1 LHRFGLALGHVA
13 QGSIVSRRGAL
24 SHVARVASSRFFTPF
39 RSSMPA
45 FVMPS
50 DTPPI
55 VLTFGLSDP
64 TGGFGLQAD
73 LLTLASMGCHG
84 VSVLTGYTV
93 RDSAT
98 TDEVTGLD
106 PDTVATQAR
115 MLLEDM
121 PIAAFK
127 IGAATR
133 AEVVSAIAE
142 VVADYDD
149 VPLILAP
156 DFTLDDEHVL
166 SADELRESLAD
177 LLVPQ
182 TTMLVADHATLLQ
195 LAQPDGDAE
204 APSLDA
210 AISHLLAQGC
220 EYILA
225 TETGTHRHVN
235 TLYSE
240 EGQVR
245 QDMWDRGPNRVMGLT
260 DTLGAAIAA
269 LLANGQE
276 PAEAAREAQEYLFQA
291 TRAAFR
297 PGMGAYL
304 PDRFFWARSND
315 ADDDAPPAVADVPP
329 ETPGEARH

>member
-1 LHRFGLALGHVA
+1 M
-13 QGSIVSRRGAL
+13 
-24 SHVARVASSRFFTPF
+24 SSE
-39 RSSMPA
+39 
-45 FVMPS
+45 
-50 DTPPI
+50 TPPI

-64 TGGFGLQAD
+64 TGGGGLQAD

-93 RDSAT
+93 RDSAGC
-98 TDEVTGLD
+98 DEVTGLD

-127 IGAATR
+127 VGAAAR

-149 VPLILAP
+149 IPLILAP

-166 SADELRESLAD
+166 AADELREAVAD
-177 LLVPQ
+177 LLAPQ
-182 TTMLVADHATLLQ
+182 STLLVADASTLLA

-204 APSLDA
+204 APSIDA
-210 AISHLLAQGC
+210 AISHLLSRGC
-220 EYILA
+220 EYVLS
-225 TETGTHRHVN
+225 TETGSHRVVN
-235 TLYSE
+235 TLFSE
-240 EGQVR
+240 DGQLR
-245 QDMWDRGPNRVMGLT
+245 QDLWDRAAQPVMGLS

-276 PAEAAREAQEYLFQA
+276 PAAAVREAQEYVYQA
-291 TRAAFR
+291 VRHAFR
-297 PGMGAYL
+297 PGMGAWL

-315 ADDDAPPAVADVPP
+315 DD
-329 ETPGEARH
+329 ETPLGEGGRRPGSDATRG

>member
-1 LHRFGLALGHVA
+1 
-13 QGSIVSRRGAL
+13 
-24 SHVARVASSRFFTPF
+24 
-39 RSSMPA
+39 
-45 FVMPS
+45 MPS

-64 TGGFGLQAD
+64 TGGGGLQAD

-84 VSVLTGYTV
+84 VCALTGYTV
-93 RDSAT
+93 RDSAGC
-98 TDEVTGLD
+98 DEVTGLD
-106 PDTVATQAR
+106 PETVATQAR

-127 IGAATR
+127 VGAGAR

-166 SADELRESLAD
+166 AADELREAMAD

-182 TTMLVADHATLLQ
+182 TTLLVADAATLIA
-195 LAQPDGDAE
+195 LAQPDGDAD
-204 APSLDA
+204 APSVDA
-210 AISHLLAQGC
+210 AIAHLLSTGC

-225 TETGTHRHVN
+225 METGTHRVVN
-235 TLYSE
+235 TLYCE
-240 EGQVR
+240 DGQLR
-245 QDMWDRGPNRVMGLT
+245 QDLWDRAAQPMMGVT

-276 PAEAAREAQEYLFQA
+276 PPEAVREAQEYLYQA
-291 TRAAFR
+291 VQNAFR
-297 PGMGAYL
+297 PGMGAWL

-315 ADDDAPPAVADVPP
+315 NEEGGEAPPRPGSELP
-329 ETPGEARH
+329 PGEAKH

>member
-1 LHRFGLALGHVA
+1 MAVTF
-13 QGSIVSRRGAL
+13 
-24 SHVARVASSRFFTPF
+24 
-39 RSSMPA
+39 
-45 FVMPS
+45 MPS

-64 TGGFGLQAD
+64 TGGGGLQAD

-93 RDSAT
+93 RDSAGC
-98 TDEVTGLD
+98 DEVTGLD

-127 IGAATR
+127 VGAAAR
-133 AEVVSAIAE
+133 AEVVAAIAE

-166 SADELRESLAD
+166 AADELRETVAD
-177 LLVPQ
+177 LLAPQ
-182 TTMLVADHATLLQ
+182 TTLLVADASTLLA

-210 AISHLLAQGC
+210 AISHLLSQGC
-220 EYILA
+220 EYVLS
-225 TETGTHRHVN
+225 TETGSHRVVN
-235 TLYSE
+235 TLFSE
-240 EGQVR
+240 DGQLR
-245 QDMWDRGPNRVMGLT
+245 QDLWDRAAQPVMGLG

-276 PAEAAREAQEYLFQA
+276 PPEAVREAQEYVYQA
-291 TRAAFR
+291 VRSAFR
-297 PGMGAYL
+297 PGMGAWL

-315 ADDDAPPAVADVPP
+315 NETPAG
-329 ETPGEARH
+329 ETERRQPGEARRP

>member
-1 LHRFGLALGHVA
+1 MVQPAPLE
-13 QGSIVSRRGAL
+13 
-24 SHVARVASSRFFTPF
+24 RFFLPHLSM
-39 RSSMPA
+39 SSNA
-45 FVMPS
+45 
-50 DTPPI
+50 PPI

-64 TGGFGLQAD
+64 TGGSGLQAD
-73 LLTLASMGCHG
+73 LMTLASMGCHG

-93 RDSAT
+93 RDSAAC
-98 TDEVTGLD
+98 DEVTGLD
-106 PDTVATQAR
+106 PDVVAAQAR

-121 PIAAFK
+121 PVAAFK

-142 VVADYDD
+142 VVADYDG
-149 VPLILAP
+149 VPLVLAP

-166 SADELRESLAD
+166 AADDLRESIAD
-177 LLVPQ
+177 LLAPQ
-182 TTMLVADHATLLQ
+182 TTLLVADYATLIA

-204 APSLDA
+204 APNLDA
-210 AISHLLAQGC
+210 ALSHLLSQGC

-225 TETGTHRHVN
+225 SEAGSHRLVN
-235 TLYSE
+235 TLYGE
-240 EGQVR
+240 EGQIR
-245 QDMWDRGPNRVMGLT
+245 EDMWDRPPHRLMGLT

-276 PAEAAREAQEYLFQA
+276 PPEAVREAQEYLFQA
-291 TRAAFR
+291 VRDAFR

-315 ADDDAPPAVADVPP
+315 DDASPPAA
-329 ETPGEARH
+329 TPDLLPRTSHRH

>member
-1 LHRFGLALGHVA
+1 
-13 QGSIVSRRGAL
+13 
-24 SHVARVASSRFFTPF
+24 
-39 RSSMPA
+39 
-45 FVMPS
+45 
-50 DTPPI
+50 
-55 VLTFGLSDP
+55 
-64 TGGFGLQAD
+64 
-73 LLTLASMGCHG
+73 
-84 VSVLTGYTV
+84 
-93 RDSAT
+93 
-98 TDEVTGLD
+98 
-106 PDTVATQAR
+106 

-149 VPLILAP
+149 IPLILAP

-166 SADELRESLAD
+166 SADELRESIAD

-240 EGQVR
+240 EGQMR
-245 QDMWDRGPNRVMGLT
+245 QDTWDRGPTPHHGHDRYARLGHRRLARERPGTGRSRARGAGVPVPGDARRVPSGHGRVFAGPFF
-260 DTLGAAIAA
+260 LGA
-269 LLANGQE
+269 LERRGRRN
-276 PAEAAREAQEYLFQA
+276 R
-291 TRAAFR
+291 
-297 PGMGAYL
+297 
-304 PDRFFWARSND
+304 
-315 ADDDAPPAVADVPP
+315 
-329 ETPGEARH
+329 RHRQS

>member
-1 LHRFGLALGHVA
+1 M
-13 QGSIVSRRGAL
+13 SR
-24 SHVARVASSRFFTPF
+24 
-39 RSSMPA
+39 
-45 FVMPS
+45 

-64 TGGFGLQAD
+64 TGGSGLQAD

-93 RDSAT
+93 RDSAGCE
-98 TDEVTGLD
+98 EVTGLD
-106 PDTVATQAR
+106 PDAVANQAR

-127 IGAATR
+127 IGATTR

-166 SADELRESLAD
+166 AADELREAVAELLA
-177 LLVPQ
+177 PQ
-182 TTMLVADHATLLQ
+182 TTLLVADTATLLA
-195 LAQPDGDAE
+195 LAQPDGEAE
-204 APSLDA
+204 APGLDM
-210 AISHLLAQGC
+210 AITHLLSQGC
-220 EYILA
+220 EYILSS
-225 TETGTHRHVN
+225 ETGSHRVVN
-235 TLYSE
+235 TLFSE
-240 EGQVR
+240 DGQLR
-245 QDMWDRGPNRVMGLT
+245 QDLWDRAGQPMMGLA
-260 DTLGAAIAA
+260 DTLGSAIAA

-276 PAEAAREAQEYLFQA
+276 PPEAAREAQEYVYQA
-291 TRAAFR
+291 VRSAFR
-297 PGMGAYL
+297 PGMGAWL

-315 ADDDAPPAVADVPP
+315 DETPPAGGDATRKQRHVP
-329 ETPGEARH
+329 

>member
-1 LHRFGLALGHVA
+1 
-13 QGSIVSRRGAL
+13 
-24 SHVARVASSRFFTPF
+24 
-39 RSSMPA
+39 M
-45 FVMPS
+45 
-50 DTPPI
+50 
-55 VLTFGLSDP
+55 
-64 TGGFGLQAD
+64 
-73 LLTLASMGCHG
+73 
-84 VSVLTGYTV
+84 

-98 TDEVTGLD
+98 CDEITGLD

-121 PIAAFK
+121 PVTAFK

-133 AEVVSAIAE
+133 AEVVS
-142 VVADYDD
+142 DYDD

-182 TTMLVADHATLLQ
+182 TTMLIADSTTLLQ
-195 LAQPDGDAE
+195 LAQPDSDAE
-204 APSLDA
+204 APTLDS
-210 AISHLLAQGC
+210 AISHILAQGC
-220 EYILA
+220 EYVLA
-225 TETGTHRHVN
+225 METGTHRHVN

-245 QDMWDRGPNRVMGLT
+245 QDMWDRGMNRVMGLT
-260 DTLGAAIAA
+260 DTLGAAVAA

-276 PAEAAREAQEYLFQA
+276 PAEAAREAQEYVFQA
-291 TRAAFR
+291 ARAAFR

-304 PDRFFWARSND
+304 PNRFFWARSND
-315 ADDDAPPAVADVPP
+315 ADEESSVIVLRRCHGAVRRSTALKINRGRLRERMPYRTPHLHKPGPQDAIRIGCAGWGLSSAVSSSF
-329 ETPGEARH
+329 PGEGSHLERYAHVLTRASRSIRASTSRIVNRRMRIGPRACRIPLASR

>member
-1 LHRFGLALGHVA
+1 
-13 QGSIVSRRGAL
+13 
-24 SHVARVASSRFFTPF
+24 
-39 RSSMPA
+39 
-45 FVMPS
+45 
-50 DTPPI
+50 
-55 VLTFGLSDP
+55 
-64 TGGFGLQAD
+64 
-73 LLTLASMGCHG
+73 
-84 VSVLTGYTV
+84 VLTGYAV

-98 TDEVTGLD
+98 CDEVTGLD

-133 AEVVSAIAE
+133 AELVSAIAE
-142 VVADYDD
+142 VVSDYDD

-182 TTMLVADHATLLQ
+182 TTMLIADHATLLQ
-195 LAQPDGDAE
+195 LAQPDSDAE
-204 APSLDA
+204 SPTLDS
-210 AISHLLAQGC
+210 AISHILAQGC
-220 EYILA
+220 EYVLA
-225 TETGTHRHVN
+225 METGTHRHVN

-240 EGQVR
+240 EGLVR
-245 QDMWDRGPNRVMGLT
+245 QDTWERSVQRIMGLT
-260 DTLGAAIAA
+260 DTLGSAVAA

-276 PAEAAREAQEYLFQA
+276 PAEAAREAQEYVFQA
-291 TRAAFR
+291 ARAAFR

-315 ADDDAPPAVADVPP
+315 ADEEGDASALPDDP
-329 ETPGEARH
+329 TGLPGEARH

>member
-1 LHRFGLALGHVA
+1 M
-13 QGSIVSRRGAL
+13 S
-24 SHVARVASSRFFTPF
+24 
-39 RSSMPA
+39 A
-45 FVMPS
+45 FAMTGDS
-50 DTPPI
+50 PPI

-64 TGGFGLQAD
+64 TGGSGLQAD

-84 VSVLTGYTV
+84 ATVLTGYAI

-98 TDEVTGLD
+98 CDEVTGLD

-121 PIAAFK
+121 PVSAFK

-142 VVADYDD
+142 VVSDYDD

-166 SADELRESLAD
+166 AADELRESLAD

-182 TTMLVADHATLLQ
+182 TTMLIADHATLLQ
-195 LAQPDGDAE
+195 LAQPDSDAE
-204 APSLDA
+204 SPTLDS
-210 AISHLLAQGC
+210 AISHILSQGC
-220 EYILA
+220 EYVLA
-225 TETGTHRHVN
+225 METGTHRHVI
-235 TLYSE
+235 TLFSE

-245 QDMWDRGPNRVMGLT
+245 QDTWDRGVHRIMGLT
-260 DTLGAAIAA
+260 DTLGAAVSA

-276 PAEAAREAQEYLFQA
+276 PAEAAREAQEYVFQA
-291 TRAAFR
+291 ARAAFR

-315 ADDDAPPAVADVPP
+315 ADEEGEASSISDEPPGQ
-329 ETPGEARH
+329 PGEARH

>member
-1 LHRFGLALGHVA
+1 MRLLT
-13 QGSIVSRRGAL
+13 
-24 SHVARVASSRFFTPF
+24 SSAKVLPY
-39 RSSMPA
+39 
-45 FVMPS
+45 FVRHFMPS

-55 VLTFGLSDP
+55 VLCFGLSDP
-64 TGGFGLQAD
+64 TGGSGLQAD
-73 LLTLASMGCHG
+73 LMTLASMGCHG

-98 TDEVTGLD
+98 CDEVTGLD
-106 PDTVATQAR
+106 PDVVATQAR

-166 SADELRESLAD
+166 AADELRESLAD
-177 LLVPQ
+177 LLAPQ
-182 TTMLVADHATLLQ
+182 TTLLVADHATLLA

-204 APSLDA
+204 APTLDA
-210 AISHLLAQGC
+210 AISHLLSQGC
-220 EYILA
+220 EYILS
-225 TETGTHRHVN
+225 TETGTHRLVN
-235 TLYSE
+235 TLFSE
-240 EGQVR
+240 DGQLR
-245 QDMWDRGPNRVMGLT
+245 QDMWDRPPHRIMGIT

-276 PAEAAREAQEYLFQA
+276 PAEAAREAQEYLYQA
-291 TRAAFR
+291 ARNAFR

-304 PDRFFWARSND
+304 PDRFFWARN
-315 ADDDAPPAVADVPP
+315 DDDETPRSSAADAP
-329 ETPGEARH
+329 PGEARH

>member
-1 LHRFGLALGHVA
+1 
-13 QGSIVSRRGAL
+13 
-24 SHVARVASSRFFTPF
+24 
-39 RSSMPA
+39 
-45 FVMPS
+45 MPS

-64 TGGFGLQAD
+64 TGGSGLQAD

-84 VSVLTGYTV
+84 LTVLTGYTV

-98 TDEVTGLD
+98 CDEVTGLD
-106 PDTVATQAR
+106 PDTVGTQAR

-121 PIAAFK
+121 PVAAFK

-166 SADELRESLAD
+166 AADDLREAIAD
-177 LLVPQ
+177 LLAPQ
-182 TTMLVADHATLLQ
+182 TTLLVADHATLLA

-210 AISHLLAQGC
+210 AISHLLSQGC
-220 EYILA
+220 EYILS
-225 TETGTHRHVN
+225 TQTGTHRLVN
-235 TLYSE
+235 TLFSE
-240 EGQVR
+240 DGQLR
-245 QDMWDRGPNRVMGLT
+245 EDMWDRGPHRLMGLT
-260 DTLGAAIAA
+260 DTLGSAIAA
-269 LLANGQE
+269 LLANGQD
-276 PAEAAREAQEYLFQA
+276 PAEAVREAQEYLYQA
-291 TRAAFR
+291 TLNAYR

-304 PDRFFWARSND
+304 PDRFFWARASED
-315 ADDDAPPAVADVPP
+315 EAPVASAKDAP
-329 ETPGEARH
+329 PGEARH

>member
-1 LHRFGLALGHVA
+1 
-13 QGSIVSRRGAL
+13 
-24 SHVARVASSRFFTPF
+24 
-39 RSSMPA
+39 
-45 FVMPS
+45 MPS

-64 TGGFGLQAD
+64 TGGSGLQAD
-73 LLTLASMGCHG
+73 LMTLASMGCHG

-93 RDSAT
+93 RDSASC
-98 TDEVTGLD
+98 DEVTGLD
-106 PDTVATQAR
+106 PEVVATQAR

-127 IGAATR
+127 VGACTR

-149 VPLILAP
+149 IPLILAP

-166 SADELRESLAD
+166 AD
-177 LLVPQ
+177 LLAPQ
-182 TTMLVADHATLLQ
+182 TTLLVADSATLLA

-210 AISHLLAQGC
+210 AISHLLSQGC
-220 EYILA
+220 EYILS
-225 TETGTHRHVN
+225 TETGTHRLVN
-235 TLYSE
+235 TLFSE
-240 EGQVR
+240 DGQLR
-245 QDMWDRGPNRVMGLT
+245 QDMWDRGSHRIMGIT
-260 DTLGAAIAA
+260 DTLGSAIAA

-276 PAEAAREAQEYLFQA
+276 PAEAVREAQEYLYQA
-291 TRAAFR
+291 VRNAFR

-304 PDRFFWARSND
+304 PDRFFWARSS
-315 ADDDAPPAVADVPP
+315 DDDTPPSAGKDAA
-329 ETPGEARH
+329 PGEARH

>member
-1 LHRFGLALGHVA
+1 M
-13 QGSIVSRRGAL
+13 S
-24 SHVARVASSRFFTPF
+24 
-39 RSSMPA
+39 
-45 FVMPS
+45 S

-64 TGGFGLQAD
+64 TGGSGIQAD
-73 LLTLASMGCHG
+73 LMTLASMGCHG
-84 VSVLTGYTV
+84 VTVLTGYTV
-93 RDSAT
+93 RDSASC
-98 TDEVTGLD
+98 DEVTGLD

-127 IGAATR
+127 VGAAAR

-166 SADELRESLAD
+166 AADELREAIAD
-177 LLVPQ
+177 LLAPQ
-182 TTMLVADHATLLQ
+182 TTLLIADSATLLA

-204 APSLDA
+204 APNLDA
-210 AISHLLAQGC
+210 AISHLLSQGC
-220 EYILA
+220 EYILSM
-225 TETGTHRHVN
+225 ETGSHRLVN
-235 TLYSE
+235 TLFSE
-240 EGQVR
+240 EGQLR
-245 QDMWDRGPNRVMGLT
+245 QDTWDRGPQRIMGLT
-260 DTLGAAIAA
+260 DTLGAAVAA

-276 PAEAAREAQEYLFQA
+276 PPEAVREAQEYLYQS
-291 TRAAFR
+291 TRSAFR

-315 ADDDAPPAVADVPP
+315 DD
-329 ETPGEARH
+329 ETPKAGDAAGSGPSGEARHHH

>member
-1 LHRFGLALGHVA
+1 
-13 QGSIVSRRGAL
+13 
-24 SHVARVASSRFFTPF
+24 
-39 RSSMPA
+39 
-45 FVMPS
+45 MPS

-64 TGGFGLQAD
+64 TGGGGLQAD

-84 VSVLTGYTV
+84 VSALTGYTV
-93 RDSAT
+93 RDSAGC
-98 TDEVTGLD
+98 DEVTGLD
-106 PDTVATQAR
+106 PETVATQAR

-127 IGAATR
+127 VGAGAR

-166 SADELRESLAD
+166 AADELREAMAD

-182 TTMLVADHATLLQ
+182 TTLLVADVSTLIA
-195 LAQPDGDAE
+195 LAQPDGDAD
-204 APSLDA
+204 APGVDA
-210 AISHLLAQGC
+210 AIAHLLSTGC

-225 TETGTHRHVN
+225 METGSHRIVN

-240 EGQVR
+240 DGQVR
-245 QDMWDRGPNRVMGLT
+245 QDLWDRNPQAMMGVT

-276 PAEAAREAQEYLFQA
+276 PPEAVREAQEYLYQA
-291 TRAAFR
+291 VQSAFR
-297 PGMGAYL
+297 PGMGAWL

-315 ADDDAPPAVADVPP
+315 TEEDGETPPGAGAAEHLPP
-329 ETPGEARH
+329 PGEAKH

>member
-1 LHRFGLALGHVA
+1 
-13 QGSIVSRRGAL
+13 
-24 SHVARVASSRFFTPF
+24 
-39 RSSMPA
+39 
-45 FVMPS
+45 MPS

-64 TGGFGLQAD
+64 TGGGGLQAD

-84 VSVLTGYTV
+84 VTVLTGDTV
-93 RDSAT
+93 RDSAGC
-98 TDEVTGLD
+98 DEVTGLD
-106 PDTVATQAR
+106 PETVATQAR

-127 IGAATR
+127 VGAGAR

-166 SADELRESLAD
+166 AADELRETMAD

-182 TTMLVADHATLLQ
+182 TTLLVADASVLIA
-195 LAQPDGDAE
+195 LAQPDGDAD
-204 APSLDA
+204 APTVDA
-210 AISHLLAQGC
+210 AIAHLLATGC

-225 TETGTHRHVN
+225 METGTHRVVN
-235 TLYSE
+235 TLYCE
-240 EGQVR
+240 DGQLR
-245 QDMWDRGPNRVMGLT
+245 QDLWDRATQPMMGLT

-276 PAEAAREAQEYLFQA
+276 VPEAVREAQEYVYQA
-291 TRAAFR
+291 VQSAFR
-297 PGMGAYL
+297 PGMGAWL

-315 ADDDAPPAVADVPP
+315 ADNGEAS
-329 ETPGEARH
+329 PGEAQQ

>member
-1 LHRFGLALGHVA
+1 
-13 QGSIVSRRGAL
+13 
-24 SHVARVASSRFFTPF
+24 
-39 RSSMPA
+39 
-45 FVMPS
+45 MPS

-64 TGGFGLQAD
+64 TGGGGLQAD

-84 VSVLTGYTV
+84 VTVLTGYTV
-93 RDSAT
+93 RDSAGC
-98 TDEVTGLD
+98 DEVTGLD
-106 PDTVATQAR
+106 PETVATQAR

-127 IGAATR
+127 VGAGAR

-166 SADELRESLAD
+166 AADELRETMAD
-177 LLVPQ
+177 LLAPQ
-182 TTMLVADHATLLQ
+182 TTVLVADASVLIA
-195 LAQPDGDAE
+195 LAQPDSDAD
-204 APSLDA
+204 APSVDA
-210 AISHLLAQGC
+210 AIAHLLATGC

-225 TETGTHRHVN
+225 METGTHRVVN
-235 TLYSE
+235 TLYCE
-240 EGQVR
+240 DGQLR
-245 QDMWDRGPNRVMGLT
+245 QDLWDRATQPMMGLT

-276 PAEAAREAQEYLFQA
+276 VPEAVREAQEYVYQA
-291 TRAAFR
+291 VQSAFR
-297 PGMGAYL
+297 PGMGAWL

-315 ADDDAPPAVADVPP
+315 TDADEASS
-329 ETPGEARH
+329 GEAKQ

>member
-1 LHRFGLALGHVA
+1 
-13 QGSIVSRRGAL
+13 
-24 SHVARVASSRFFTPF
+24 
-39 RSSMPA
+39 
-45 FVMPS
+45 MPS

-64 TGGFGLQAD
+64 TGGSGIQAD
-73 LLTLASMGCHG
+73 LMTLASMGCHG
-84 VSVLTGYTV
+84 VTVLTGYTV

-98 TDEVTGLD
+98 CDEVTGLD
-106 PDTVATQAR
+106 PEVVATQAR

-127 IGAATR
+127 VGAATR

-149 VPLILAP
+149 IPLILAP

-166 SADELRESLAD
+166 AADELREAIAD
-177 LLVPQ
+177 LLAPQ
-182 TTMLVADHATLLQ
+182 TTLLVADATTLLT

-210 AISHLLAQGC
+210 AIAHLLSQGC
-220 EYILA
+220 EYILS

-235 TLYSE
+235 TLFSDD
-240 EGQVR
+240 GQLR
-245 QDMWDRGPNRVMGLT
+245 QDLWDRSVNRMMGAT
-260 DTLGAAIAA
+260 DTLGTAIAA

-276 PAEAAREAQEYLFQA
+276 PAEAVREAQEYLFQA

-315 ADDDAPPAVADVPP
+315 DDETPPPAAQDSP
-329 ETPGEARH
+329 TDEARH